1 MRDRIIPAP
10 QPTTGANLERQVLEV
25 ALQLPQF
32 LDIDEF
38 DALPADSFS
47 VSAYRAVHDA
57 IRATGG
63 LHTAQELG
71 VSDQEAGVKRWAD
84 AVRQAEEHTSELQSR
99 GHLVCRLLLENKK
112 NHE

>member
-47 VSAYRAVHDA
+47 VSAYRAVPDA

-71 VSDQEAGVKRWAD
+71 VSYQEAGVKRWAD
-84 AVRQAEEHTSELQSR
+84 AVLPDAPSVIEQLITAPAIFPLP
-99 GHLVCRLLLENKK
+99 ND
-112 NHE
+112 

>member
-63 LHTAQELG
+63 LHTAHELG

-84 AVRQAEEHTSELQSR
+84 AVRTAEPSVVVTFITELEVS
-99 GHLVCRLLLENKK
+99 L
-112 NHE
+112 